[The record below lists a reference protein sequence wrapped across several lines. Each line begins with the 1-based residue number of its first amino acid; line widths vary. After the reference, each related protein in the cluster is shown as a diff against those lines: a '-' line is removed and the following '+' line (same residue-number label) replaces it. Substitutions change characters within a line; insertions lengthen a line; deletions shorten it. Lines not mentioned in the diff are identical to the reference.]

1 MKKSDLLALI
11 AADEMR
17 PALEV
22 TQECAVLLERGNLQ
36 QDIVLLRSQWEGLEK
51 EMQNGTI
58 AWDSLL
64 QGRNRIKHALLE
76 LLHELPEQLP
86 VTRDVSGRA
95 RALAPKPGVEEGRF
109 KRQVFKFMLLSK
121 CWIIYWIWLHKST
134 GGFSSGEAT
143 ATMSLLLPAF
153 TAYTTVMLSD
163 LIKNRNKPLIP
174 EVFLPRVSST
184 LYWATWLVMGI
195 YVFAIHSLIGEKAA
209 GLLADNPKANYDSL
223 TAWLGIVESAFGI
236 YVWQII
242 AAVFKRSD

>member
-1 MKKSDLLALI
+1 LLALI

-22 TQECAVLLERGNLQ
+22 MQECAVLLERSNNLQ
-36 QDIVLLRSQWEGLEK
+36 QDIVLLRSQWESLEK
-51 EMQNGTI
+51 EMQSGTI
-58 AWDSLL
+58 AWDTLL
-64 QGRNRIKHALLE
+64 QGRNRVKVALLE
-76 LLHELPEQLP
+76 MLNEFPEQLP
-86 VTRDVSGRA
+86 VTRDVSGHA
-95 RALAPKPGVEEGRF
+95 RAQAPKPGVEEGRF
-109 KRQVFKFMLLSK
+109 KRQVFIFMLLSK
-121 CWIIYWIWLHKST
+121 CWILYWIWLHKST

-163 LIKNRNKPLIP
+163 LIKNRNRPFIP
-174 EVFLPRVSST
+174 AVFLPRVSST

-195 YVFAIHSLIGEKAA
+195 YVFAIHWLIGEKAA

-242 AAVFKRSD
+242 AAIFKRSEP